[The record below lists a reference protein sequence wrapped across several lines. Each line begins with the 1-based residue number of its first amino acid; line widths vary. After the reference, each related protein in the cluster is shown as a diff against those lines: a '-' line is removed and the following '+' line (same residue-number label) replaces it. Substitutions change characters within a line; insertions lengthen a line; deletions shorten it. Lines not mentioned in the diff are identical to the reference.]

1 MGKFS
6 RQVLQNDRGGIMA
19 LGEDLCKFG
28 ISLEWAARWRGRSKV
43 REFGRSK
50 VRGRGPCFA
59 EATQGKR
66 GGPPPLP
73 HGMAGLLRP
82 RSGGSDEG
90 KRGDGALVS
99 GAWGVMISPR
109 CTRCIAW

>member
-1 MGKFS
+1 MQRWEGVGAFG
-6 RQVLQNDRGGIMA
+6 VGI
-19 LGEDLCKFG
+19 LN
-28 ISLEWAARWRGRSKV
+28 
-43 REFGRSK
+43 
-50 VRGRGPCFA
+50 PCFA